1 MKYLNLWL
9 DFFGHVIIG
18 HVIKRCD
25 KVIFKICDV
34 INWEKVITIHLLS
47 NISKTIG
54 NQKMKYGQL
63 IQYSNMQYAKFSRKI
78 KHNVVEAL
86 SSPKPF
92 SKKINIKH
100 IPGWTVWNFSRSVF
114 IVSPSEGLQ
123 KVLKLKFWP
132 LAFTSHKA
140 FLKNKTRSET
150 GFPAP
155 FSAWLW
161 RTISSI

>member
-9 DFFGHVIIG
+9 DFFGHVI
-18 HVIKRCD
+18 KRFD

-54 NQKMKYGQL
+54 NQKMKYDQL
-63 IQYSNMQYAKFSRKI
+63 IQYSNMQYTKFSRKI
-78 KHNVVEAL
+78 KHVVEAL

-92 SKKINIKH
+92 SKKINIEH

-114 IVSPSEGLQ
+114 IVSPSQGLQ
-123 KVLKLKFWP
+123 KVLKLRLWP

-161 RTISSI
+161 RTTSSI

>member
-9 DFFGHVIIG
+9 DFFGY
-18 HVIKRCD
+18 VIKRFD

-63 IQYSNMQYAKFSRKI
+63 IQYSNMQYTKFSRKI
-78 KHNVVEAL
+78 KHVVEAL

-92 SKKINIKH
+92 SKKINIEH

-114 IVSPSEGLQ
+114 IVSPSQGLQ
-123 KVLKLKFWP
+123 KVLKLRLWP

-161 RTISSI
+161 RTTSSI

>member
-9 DFFGHVIIG
+9 DFFGHVI
-18 HVIKRCD
+18 KRFH

-34 INWEKVITIHLLS
+34 VNWEKVITIHLLS
-47 NISKTIG
+47 NFSKTIG

-63 IQYSNMQYAKFSRKI
+63 IQYTNMQYTKFYKI

-92 SKKINIKH
+92 SKKINIEH

-114 IVSPSEGLQ
+114 IVSPSQGLQ
-123 KVLKLKFWP
+123 KVLKLRFWP

-150 GFPAP
+150 GFPTP